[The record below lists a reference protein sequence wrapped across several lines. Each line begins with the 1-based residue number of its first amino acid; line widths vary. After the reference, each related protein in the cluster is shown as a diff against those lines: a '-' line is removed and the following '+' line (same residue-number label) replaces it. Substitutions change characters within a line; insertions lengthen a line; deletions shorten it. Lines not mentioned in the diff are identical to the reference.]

1 MVFDVQI
8 SVVRDKN
15 VLQLALASGVLL
27 SFHTVRQYPVI
38 FFYSVRHICGLEL
51 PVGPEILCLRQSTW
65 AACPDKL
72 SLLRRL

>member
-27 SFHTVRQYPVI
+27 SFHTVRQYPLLFFSTRYDI
-38 FFYSVRHICGLEL
+38 FAV
-51 PVGPEILCLRQSTW
+51 
-65 AACPDKL
+65 
-72 SLLRRL
+72 